1 MDGEGDSKMRKTLPF
16 LATAA
21 LVLTPLFAQ
30 STTTQQNPPATSTAP
45 MAGHGRGTMEHPTA
59 TNNDTQSQAA
69 SARQEQTGT
78 TTRSTTK
85 ATRTTTARGTTT
97 RRTTASRTARV
108 SDDATRLAA
117 LLHDLDAHPNVTIS
131 ETMWRTIAN
140 EANTL
145 ANRIYANTSGATRT
159 TATELRRHVRSM
171 HTSALRGDA
180 AEARRHAA
188 LALPV
193 AHRLGS

>member
-1 MDGEGDSKMRKTLPF
+1 MRKTLPF
-16 LATAA
+16 IATAA

-45 MAGHGRGTMEHPTA
+45 VSGHGRGTMEHPTA

-78 TTRSTTK
+78 TTRSTTQS
-85 ATRTTTARGTTT
+85 TRRVTSTRARGTA
-97 RRTTASRTARV
+97 ASRTARV

-117 LLHDLDAHPNVTIS
+117 LLHDLDSHPNVTIN
-131 ETMWRTIAN
+131 EATWRTIAN

-145 ANRIYANTSGATRT
+145 ANRIYANTSGTART
-159 TATELRRHVRSM
+159 TATELRRHVRGM
-171 HTSALRGDA
+171 HASALRGDA
-180 AEARRHAA
+180 AEARRHASM
-188 LALPV
+188 ALPV
-193 AHRLGS
+193 VHRVGS